1 MAHFAEIDS
10 NGIVLR
16 VLVACNKDIANNGG
30 EQSEQAAEYFGKTVG
45 YSSNGVKW
53 IQTSY
58 NNNFRKQF
66 AAIGDFYDSI
76 KDKFIKPPQYPSW
89 ILNENDDWQ
98 APVPFPTIIF
108 TNKIIGGEE
117 NNPENPVEYQRY
129 KTRWDENILKWIGN
143 DENNDLVSWNSSTL
157 SWEKQ

>member
-16 VLVACNKDIANNGG
+16 VLVACNQDIANNGG
-30 EQSEQAAEYFGKTVG
+30 EQSEQAAENFGKIAG

-53 IQTSY
+53 VQTSY

-66 AAIGDFYDSI
+66 AGIGYYYDSI
-76 KDKFIKPPQYPSW
+76 KNKFIKQQQHPSW

-98 APVPFPTIIF
+98 APVAFPTIRF

-117 NNPENPVEYQRY
+117 NNPQNPIEYQRY
-129 KTRWDENILKWIGN
+129 RIRWDESIIKWIGN
-143 DENNDLVSWNSSTL
+143 DENNDLVSWNPLTL